1 MAKER
6 SPFTCQAVATNSRA
20 GRAGDPRKT
29 ALREAAYIRRTRFTK
44 SGAVLH
50 DFSSRAE
57 DLLMLVPIVPASAP
71 DWVYRPFLR
80 WQLADEAVEEAA
92 VDTVRAWHV
101 CGDLKSGLSPGRWMD
116 DVTSLVRA
124 ALPTEAVAEIAAH
137 VPTNKPPH
145 AHILVAP
152 RGFGPTSYGPV
163 DYGLYDRLD
172 HVLRTAWM
180 AWLTG

>member
-1 MAKER
+1 MGKER
-6 SPFTCQAVATNSRA
+6 SPFTCLAVATSCRR

-44 SGAVLH
+44 GGAVLH

-57 DLLMLVPIVPASAP
+57 DLLMLVPIVPVGAP
-71 DWVYRPFLR
+71 EWVHRPFLR
-80 WQLADEAVEEAA
+80 WQLADEAVEQGA
-92 VDTVRAWHV
+92 VDAVRAWHV
-101 CGDLKSGLSPGRWMD
+101 CGDLKPGLSSGAWMD

-137 VPTNKPPH
+137 VPTNKPAH

-152 RGFGPTSYGPV
+152 RRVGPTSYGPV
-163 DYGLYDRLD
+163 DYGLYDRLY
-172 HVLRTAWM
+172 HVLRAAWM
-180 AWLTG
+180 AWLTT